1 MMEDNVMNDFE
12 AIYARHSVRSYK
24 PDAIEA
30 DKVLQLREKIDE
42 LNKEG
47 DLHMQL
53 LEDAGK
59 TYSRIMNRVA
69 GLGSAPSVIACV
81 GRDADD
87 LDQRVGYYGEQLVLF
102 AQKLGLNT
110 CWTGTFSKGGTDA
123 DVPAG
128 ERLVICIAIG
138 YGKDQGKARKSK
150 TYDDVVKVDAAV
162 GEAPEWFKK
171 GVEMAL
177 LAPTAINQQKFQIRL
192 GADESVELVDKGGI
206 LSQVDLGIVKCHFEI
221 GAGRT
226 I

>member
-1 MMEDNVMNDFE
+1 MNDFE

-42 LNKEG
+42 LNAAG
-47 DLHMQL
+47 NLHLQFI
-53 LEDAGK
+53 EDAGR
-59 TYSRIMNRVA
+59 TYSRLMNRVA

-81 GRDADD
+81 GKDAED

-110 CWTGTFSKGGTDA
+110 CWTGTFSKGNTDA
-123 DVPAG
+123 DVKEG

-138 YGKDQGKARKSK
+138 YGQDQGRVRKSK
-150 TYDDVVKVDAAV
+150 SYEDVAKVDAAV

-177 LAPTAINQQKFQIRL
+177 LAPTAINQQKFVIRL

-206 LSQVDLGIVKCHFEI
+206 FSKVDLGIVKCHFEI
-221 GAGRT
+221 GAGREVT
-226 I
+226 KS